1 MQNKKVNQDFAYF
14 LVQNKRKKKQPQ
26 NRKESEYVKFLHL
39 SGVFSWLT
47 WIHVYSWIEQRNTWF
62 TCTLAPVSP
71 AARTLF
77 PPDLLPP
84 PDTRCH
90 LVMLQLLASTMRLRN
105 GDGTLCQRHWA
116 SIGQQI
122 FLLIALYYLAG
133 VWNRNL
139 PVPVLLSALCYEEA
153 AQYCSSLSLKE
164 APLACCLMQPAT
176 AAQQWSLKGHR
187 LLGAPRHWLF
197 CVPVASSSSLTL
209 QQPRLITIFL

>member
-14 LVQNKRKKKQPQ
+14 LVQKKRKKKTTPKQE
-26 NRKESEYVKFLHL
+26 RVWICKVFTSFRCFL
-39 SGVFSWLT
+39 LT
-47 WIHVYSWIEQRNTWF
+47 NLNPRYSWIEQRNTWF

-77 PPDLLPP
+77 PQDLLPP

-105 GDGTLCQRHWA
+105 GDGALCQRHWA